1 MKFFQTLTYIAIK
14 IEKKLSWDSVPI
26 ISTIPFSC
34 WISKSNQSQLYQ
46 TKNFIHDLFMMLRKK
61 DAGHN
66 NKVKPDSKK
75 FRISLVM
82 SHRDPVS
89 STDQNSSHSF
99 KKMLFGAKLFEY
111 HPMEIFLMTR
121 FIFGFRSK
129 NTVLWSFAIYASDL
143 ASMKLPI
150 WNLWLN
156 LLYPWIRLQDEAV
169 VALIPNF
176 IHLK

>member
-1 MKFFQTLTYIAIK
+1 MIK
-14 IEKKLSWDSVPI
+14 P
-26 ISTIPFSC
+26 
-34 WISKSNQSQLYQ
+34 
-46 TKNFIHDLFMMLRKK
+46 KNFIHDDVTKK

-75 FRISLVM
+75 FRISLVIVM

-89 STDQNSSHSF
+89 NTDQNSSHSF

-150 WNLWLN
+150 
-156 LLYPWIRLQDEAV
+156 
-169 VALIPNF
+169 
-176 IHLK
+176 